1 MSDTIEKNKRIV
13 KNPKFIN
20 ATIEKDLDLPGNNS
34 NRLIIYAIGVM
45 LHKSRILVHPNKIRL
60 ELRSVLWRNFMPK

>member
-20 ATIEKDLDLPGNNS
+20 ATSEKDLDFPGNNS
-34 NRLIIYAIGVM
+34 NRLIIYARGVM
-45 LHKSRILVHPNKIRL
+45 LHKIIILVHPNKIRL
-60 ELRSVLWRNFMPK
+60 EFRLVL

>member
-20 ATIEKDLDLPGNNS
+20 ATSEKDLDLPGNNS
-34 NRLIIYAIGVM
+34 NKLTIYARGVM
-45 LHKSRILVHPNKIRL
+45 LHKSRILVHPSKIRF
-60 ELRSVLWRNFMPK
+60 EFRSVL